1 MLVARIFKQ
10 RRDKYPQEFYGTLSI
25 EYYVQRAE
33 LFMRNFWLLQLTSTS
48 NTYTVNLVIRER
60 LSELVLEQKPILV
73 GLLLT

>member
-25 EYYVQRAE
+25 QFYVQKAG
-33 LFMRNFWLLQLTSTS
+33 LFMRNFWFLHLTPTN
-48 NTYTVNLVIRER
+48 NTYTVDLVIRER